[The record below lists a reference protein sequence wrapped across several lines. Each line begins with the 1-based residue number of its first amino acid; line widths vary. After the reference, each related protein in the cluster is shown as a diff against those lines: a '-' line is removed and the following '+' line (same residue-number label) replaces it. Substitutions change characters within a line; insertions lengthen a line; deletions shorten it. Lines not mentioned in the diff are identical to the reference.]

1 MVTVVQGR
9 LQLVAHM
16 QVVDGN
22 QAQAPVVLHTR
33 KLYNSYD
40 ATHHHRVT
48 RE

>member
-1 MVTVVQGR
+1 MTVVQGR

-22 QAQAPVVLHTR
+22 QAPGPVVLHTL
-33 KLYNSYD
+33 KLYSSYD